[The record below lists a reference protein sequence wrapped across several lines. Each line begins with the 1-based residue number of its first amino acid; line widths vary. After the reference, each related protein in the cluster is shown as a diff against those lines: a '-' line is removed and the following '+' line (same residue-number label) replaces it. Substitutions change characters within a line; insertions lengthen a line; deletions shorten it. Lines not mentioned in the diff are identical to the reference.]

1 MLAALTGMGLS
12 AAAGLNAYIPF
23 LVVALIARFTDY
35 ITLPVGY
42 EWIESTWAIG
52 IGAALLLAEVI
63 LDKIPAVD
71 TINDTIQTFI
81 RPSMGGLIFAATTAA
96 AQLDN
101 STWMKENPWVSV
113 VLGVLISGLVHTGK
127 MAARPGHQRGH
138 GGHRGPGGLDGRGHL
153 VARPVPHRA
162 HRAAARHPRPGAA
175 RLAADL
181 DVAAGAPMAAHP
193 TRPRLHLD
201 LTPVSSRRP
210 RSGGGSVNV
219 VARPQSVKVRSEG
232 VALRPD
238 EAQQGAAAVGGHPQ
252 PRAALPGRAGRPAGR
267 RPRSRWPRPVSDSS
281 TARSGWAKASVRI
294 VRSVNDPSSVA
305 SDSVTA
311 AYLPTS
317 ALAAFGSPVI
327 SAQCASSPPTQ

>member
-42 EWIESTWAIG
+42 EWIESNWAIG

-127 MAARPGHQRGH
+127 MAARPVINVGTVG
-138 GGHRGPGGLDGRGHL
+138 
-153 VARPVPHRA
+153 
-162 HRAAARHPRPGAA
+162 
-175 RLAADL
+175 
-181 DVAAGAPMAAHP
+181 AGAPV
-193 TRPRLHLD
+193 
-201 LTPVSSRRP
+201 VSTVEDI
-210 RSGGGSVNV
+210 GSLGL
-219 VARPQSVKVRSEG
+219 SLI
-232 VALRPD
+232 ALIAPLL
-238 EAQQGAAAVGGHPQ
+238 VI
-252 PRAALPGRAGRPAGR
+252 L
-267 RPRSRWPRPVSDSS
+267 
-281 TARSGWAKASVRI
+281 
-294 VRSVNDPSSVA
+294 
-305 SDSVTA
+305 
-311 AYLPTS
+311 
-317 ALAAFGSPVI
+317 ALALLAWLLIWMWLRVRRWRRTRRDPAYTS
-327 SAQCASSPPTQ
+327 T

>member
-42 EWIESTWAIG
+42 EWIESNWAIG

-127 MAARPGHQRGH
+127 MAARPAINVGTVG
-138 GGHRGPGGLDGRGHL
+138 
-153 VARPVPHRA
+153 
-162 HRAAARHPRPGAA
+162 
-175 RLAADL
+175 
-181 DVAAGAPMAAHP
+181 AGAPV
-193 TRPRLHLD
+193 
-201 LTPVSSRRP
+201 VSTVEDI
-210 RSGGGSVNV
+210 GSLGL
-219 VARPQSVKVRSEG
+219 SL
-232 VALRPD
+232 VALMAPLL
-238 EAQQGAAAVGGHPQ
+238 VIL
-252 PRAALPGRAGRPAGR
+252 ALILLAWLLIWMWLRVRRWRRTRRDPAYT
-267 RPRSRWPRPVSDSS
+267 S
-281 TARSGWAKASVRI
+281 T
-294 VRSVNDPSSVA
+294 
-305 SDSVTA
+305 
-311 AYLPTS
+311 
-317 ALAAFGSPVI
+317 
-327 SAQCASSPPTQ
+327 

>member
-52 IGAALLLAEVI
+52 IVAALLLAEVI

-127 MAARPGHQRGH
+127 MAARPAINVGTLGT
-138 GGHRGPGGLDGRGHL
+138 
-153 VARPVPHRA
+153 
-162 HRAAARHPRPGAA
+162 
-175 RLAADL
+175 
-181 DVAAGAPMAAHP
+181 GAPVVSTLEDISSLSLSLIALIA
-193 TRPRLHLD
+193 
-201 LTPVSSRRP
+201 PVL
-210 RSGGGSVNV
+210 VI
-219 VARPQSVKVRSEG
+219 
-232 VALRPD
+232 L
-238 EAQQGAAAVGGHPQ
+238 
-252 PRAALPGRAGRPAGR
+252 
-267 RPRSRWPRPVSDSS
+267 
-281 TARSGWAKASVRI
+281 
-294 VRSVNDPSSVA
+294 
-305 SDSVTA
+305 
-311 AYLPTS
+311 
-317 ALAAFGSPVI
+317 ALALLAWLLIWMWLRVRRWRRTRRDP
-327 SAQCASSPPTQ
+327 AYTAT